1 MCQENSQEKGLS
13 RIPGLALRPTT
24 VWSHDWLPN
33 SKANI
38 APISS
43 YSFPF
48 KRDLFVGFFWGVG
61 LIYLLIFFLLF
72 FWKWKKIFLDK
83 F

>member
-24 VWSHDWLPN
+24 VWSRDWLPN

-38 APISS
+38 VPISS

-48 KRDLFVGFFWGVG
+48 KNDLFVGFFWGGG
-61 LIYLLIFFLLF
+61 LNLFTYFLFIIL
-72 FWKWKKIFLDK
+72 WKLKKYF
-83 F
+83 